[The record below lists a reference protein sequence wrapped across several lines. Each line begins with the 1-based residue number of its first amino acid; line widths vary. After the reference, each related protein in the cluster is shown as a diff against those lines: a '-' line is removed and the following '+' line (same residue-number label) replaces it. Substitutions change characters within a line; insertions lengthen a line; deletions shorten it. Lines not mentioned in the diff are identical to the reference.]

1 MRGADDHQSSCY
13 KVTSLSIARD
23 KAASSVL
30 EAAILWTNILYIA
43 LLIFGEFLDI
53 RNGSPKPEWRMQ

>member
-1 MRGADDHQSSCY
+1 M
-13 KVTSLSIARD
+13 SIARD

-30 EAAILWTNILYIA
+30 EAAILWTNILDIA

-53 RNGSPKPEWRMQ
+53 RNASPKPEWRMQ